1 MSTENEDREAI
12 EKVIRA
18 WKDEEYRDSLTEAER
33 ALLPEHP
40 AGQRELSEAE
50 LGQIAGGC
58 RQSCAFTNTGT
69 I

>member
-1 MSTENEDREAI
+1 MVTENEAREAT

-18 WKDEEYRDSLTEAER
+18 WKDEEYRASLSEAER

-40 AGQRELSEAE
+40 SGLNELSEAE
-50 LGQIAGGC
+50 LEQLAGGGGV
-58 RQSCAFTNTGT
+58 FKDTPKLTL